1 VKTLADI
8 RAVTAALPPR
18 MNTLAPGGRKILGID
33 LGLGGAI
40 AVIDENGT
48 LITVYD
54 MPTLCDGTKGKRTI
68 NAMLLFNINAMLL
81 FNILRQNPADHAYVE
96 YVGPRPGEG
105 AVGAFAFGRCRGIVE
120 GVLGSLSIPTT
131 FITPPCWKKVVGLP
145 TGTGKDK
152 SRSVAISRWPQHAD
166 LFARKKD
173 DGRSDAALIAIAGL
187 LRAGKLK

>member
-1 VKTLADI
+1 MKTLADI

-18 MNTLAPGGRKILGID
+18 MNTLAPSGHKILGID

-68 NAMLLFNINAMLL
+68 NAMLLFNI
-81 FNILRQNPADHAYVE
+81 LRQNPTDHAYIE
-96 YVGPRPGEG
+96 YVGARPGEG

-131 FITPPCWKKVVGLP
+131 FITPPCWKKAVGLP
-145 TGTGKDK
+145 SGTDKDR
-152 SRSVAISRWPQHAD
+152 SRSMAIARWPQHAD

-173 DGRSDAALIAIAGL
+173 NGRSDAALVAVAGL
-187 LRAGKLK
+187 VRAGKLK

>member
-1 VKTLADI
+1 M
-8 RAVTAALPPR
+8 TATLPPR

-54 MPTLCDGTKGKRTI
+54 MPTLCDGPKAKRT
-68 NAMLLFNINAMLL
+68 INAMLL

-96 YVGPRPGEG
+96 YVGARPGEG

-120 GVLGSLSIPTT
+120 GVLGSLVIPMTLL
-131 FITPPCWKKVVGLP
+131 TPACWKRVVGLSP
-145 TGTGKDK
+145 GTNKDA
-152 SRSVAISRWPQHAD
+152 SRSLAIARWPDKAEW
-166 LFARKKD
+166 FKRKMD
-173 DGRSDAALIAIAGL
+173 NGRSDAALIGIAGL
-187 LRAGKLK
+187 IRQSH

>member
-18 MNTLAPGGRKILGID
+18 MNTLAPGGHKILGID

-40 AVIDENGT
+40 AVIEENGT

-68 NAMLLFNINAMLL
+68 NAMLLFNI
-81 FNILRQNPADHAYVE
+81 LRQNPADHAYIE

-120 GVLGSLSIPTT
+120 GVLSSLSIPTT
-131 FITPPCWKKVVGLP
+131 FITPPCWKKAVGLP
-145 TGTGKDK
+145 TGTNKDA
-152 SRSVAISRWPQHAD
+152 SRSLAIAKWPDKAEW
-166 LFARKKD
+166 FKRKMD
-173 DGRSDAALIAIAGL
+173 NGRSGAALIGVAGL
-187 LRAGKLK
+187 IRQSL